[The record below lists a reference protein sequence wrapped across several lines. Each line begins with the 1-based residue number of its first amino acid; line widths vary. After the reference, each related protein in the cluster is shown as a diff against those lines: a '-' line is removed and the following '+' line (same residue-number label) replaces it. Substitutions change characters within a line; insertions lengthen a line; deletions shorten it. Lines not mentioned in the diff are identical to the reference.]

1 MFSNESLKKLIIP
14 IFMDQILIIIASIIA
29 TMMISYAGEAA
40 VSAVSLIDMINM
52 LLINVLAA
60 LTDGGAVIVSQ
71 YIGFRDKNKSCI
83 AASQLFTIATIISIG
98 IMGFV
103 FIFHKPLLKILFGN
117 VDHNVMNLAITY
129 FVIYSISYPFLSIY
143 DSGAALFSSIGNSRV
158 PMIVSI
164 VMNAINI
171 VGNAIGIFV
180 FNAGIVGIAISI
192 IISRAFAAL
201 VMVYLSLN
209 KKNKVFISFSQIF
222 TIKRDMII
230 KILNIAIPNGIENG
244 IVQLGRILLIS
255 IIALF
260 GTDQIAANGITNSLV
275 MISISFATAMNIAIV
290 SVIGQCV
297 GAGDYAQA
305 DFYTK
310 KLLKITY
317 IGTIVISLAEI
328 LLLPWILNLYT
339 LSAEVTNLTYI
350 LVIIHNCLAIIF
362 WPLSFTLPNSLRA
375 SGDVRFTMIV
385 SISSMFILRISFGYI
400 LGIIFNLGVI
410 GVWLA
415 MGADWALRSIIY
427 VLRFKNGKWREL
439 RLYKFLR
446 KDD

>member
-60 LTDGGAVIVSQ
+60 LTAGGAVIVSQ

-117 VDHNVMNLAITY
+117 VDYNVMNLAITY

-143 DSGAALFSSIGNSRV
+143 DSGAALFRSIGNSRV

-164 VMNAINI
+164 AMNAINI

-180 FNAGIVGIAISI
+180 FNAGVVGIAISI

-222 TIKRDMII
+222 SIKRDMII

-297 GAGDYAQA
+297 GAGDYVQA
-305 DFYTK
+305 DFYTT

-317 IGTIVISLAEI
+317 IGTIFISLAEI

-415 MGADWALRSIIY
+415 MGADWMLRSIIY
-427 VLRFKNGKWREL
+427 VLRFKNGKWREF
-439 RLYKFLR
+439 KVI
-446 KDD
+446 

>member
-29 TMMISYAGEAA
+29 TMMISYAGEAS

-60 LTDGGAVIVSQ
+60 LTAGGAVIVSQ

-117 VDHNVMNLAITY
+117 VDYNVMNLAITY

-143 DSGAALFSSIGNSRV
+143 DSGAALFRSIGNSRV

-164 VMNAINI
+164 AMNAINI

-180 FNAGIVGIAISI
+180 FNAGVVGIAISI

-328 LLLPWILNLYT
+328 LLLPWILNWYT

-427 VLRFKNGKWREL
+427 VLRFKNGKWREF
-439 RLYKFLR
+439 KVI
-446 KDD
+446 

>member
-29 TMMISYAGEAA
+29 TMMISYAGEAS

-60 LTDGGAVIVSQ
+60 LTAGGAVIVSQ

-117 VDHNVMNLAITY
+117 VDYNVMNLAITY

-143 DSGAALFSSIGNSRV
+143 DSGAALFRSIGNSRV

-164 VMNAINI
+164 AMNAINI

-180 FNAGIVGIAISI
+180 FNAGVVGIAISI

-275 MISISFATAMNIAIV
+275 MISISFSTAMNIAIV

-415 MGADWALRSIIY
+415 MGADWMLRSIIY
-427 VLRFKNGKWREL
+427 VLRFKNGKWREF
-439 RLYKFLR
+439 KVI
-446 KDD
+446 

>member
-29 TMMISYAGEAA
+29 TMMISYAGEAS

-60 LTDGGAVIVSQ
+60 LTAGGAVIVSQ

-103 FIFHKPLLKILFGN
+103 FTFHKPLLKILFGN

-143 DSGAALFSSIGNSRV
+143 DSGAALFRSIGNSRV

-164 VMNAINI
+164 AMNAINI

-180 FNAGIVGIAISI
+180 FNAGVVGIAISI

-415 MGADWALRSIIY
+415 MGADWMLRSIIY
-427 VLRFKNGKWREL
+427 VLRFKNGKWREF
-439 RLYKFLR
+439 KVI
-446 KDD
+446 

>member
-29 TMMISYAGEAA
+29 TMMISYAGEAS

-60 LTDGGAVIVSQ
+60 LTAGGAVIVSQ

-143 DSGAALFSSIGNSRV
+143 DSGAALFRSIGNSRV

-164 VMNAINI
+164 AMNAINI

-180 FNAGIVGIAISI
+180 FNAGVVGIAISI

-328 LLLPWILNLYT
+328 LLLPWILNWYT

-415 MGADWALRSIIY
+415 MGADWMLRSIIY
-427 VLRFKNGKWREL
+427 VLRFKNGKWREF
-439 RLYKFLR
+439 KVI
-446 KDD
+446 

>member
-143 DSGAALFSSIGNSRV
+143 DSGAALFRSIGNSRV
-158 PMIVSI
+158 HMIVSI

-180 FNAGIVGIAISI
+180 FNAGVVGIAISI

-427 VLRFKNGKWREL
+427 VLRFKNGKWREF
-439 RLYKFLR
+439 KVI
-446 KDD
+446 

>member
-29 TMMISYAGEAA
+29 TMMISYAGEAS

-60 LTDGGAVIVSQ
+60 LTAGGAVIVSQ

-117 VDHNVMNLAITY
+117 VDYNVMNLAITY

-143 DSGAALFSSIGNSRV
+143 DSGAALFRSIGNSRV

-164 VMNAINI
+164 AMNAINI

-180 FNAGIVGIAISI
+180 FNAGVVGIAISI

-209 KKNKVFISFSQIF
+209 KKNKVFISFSEIF

-260 GTDQIAANGITNSLV
+260 GTNQIAANGITNSLV

-328 LLLPWILNLYT
+328 LLLPWILNWYT

-415 MGADWALRSIIY
+415 MGADWMLRSIIY
-427 VLRFKNGKWREL
+427 VLRFKNGKWREF
-439 RLYKFLR
+439 KVI
-446 KDD
+446 

>member
-60 LTDGGAVIVSQ
+60 LTAGGAVIVSQ

-129 FVIYSISYPFLSIY
+129 FVVYSISYPLLSIY
-143 DSGAALFSSIGNSRV
+143 DSGAALFRSIGNSRV

-164 VMNAINI
+164 IMNAINI

-180 FNAGIVGIAISI
+180 FNAGVVGIAISI
-192 IISRAFAAL
+192 IISRAVAAL
-201 VMVYLSLN
+201 IMVYLSLN
-209 KKNKVFISFSQIF
+209 KKNKVFISFSEIF

-415 MGADWALRSIIY
+415 MGADWMLRSIIY
-427 VLRFKNGKWREL
+427 VLRFKNGKWREF
-439 RLYKFLR
+439 KVI
-446 KDD
+446 

>member
-60 LTDGGAVIVSQ
+60 LTAGGAVIVSQ

-117 VDHNVMNLAITY
+117 VDYNVMNLAITY

-143 DSGAALFSSIGNSRV
+143 DSGAALFRSIGNSRV

-164 VMNAINI
+164 AMNAINI

-180 FNAGIVGIAISI
+180 FNAGVVGIAISI

-427 VLRFKNGKWREL
+427 VLRFKNGKWREF
-439 RLYKFLR
+439 KVI
-446 KDD
+446 

>member
-60 LTDGGAVIVSQ
+60 LTAGGAVIVSQ

-117 VDHNVMNLAITY
+117 VDYNVMNLAITY

-143 DSGAALFSSIGNSRV
+143 DSGAALFRSIGNSRV

-164 VMNAINI
+164 AMNAINI

-180 FNAGIVGIAISI
+180 FNAGVVGIAISI

-328 LLLPWILNLYT
+328 LLLPWILNWYT

-415 MGADWALRSIIY
+415 MGADWMLRSIIY
-427 VLRFKNGKWREL
+427 VLRFKNGKWREF
-439 RLYKFLR
+439 KVI
-446 KDD
+446 

>member
-1 MFSNESLKKLIIP
+1 
-14 IFMDQILIIIASIIA
+14 
-29 TMMISYAGEAA
+29 
-40 VSAVSLIDMINM
+40 
-52 LLINVLAA
+52 
-60 LTDGGAVIVSQ
+60 
-71 YIGFRDKNKSCI
+71 
-83 AASQLFTIATIISIG
+83 
-98 IMGFV
+98 
-103 FIFHKPLLKILFGN
+103 
-117 VDHNVMNLAITY
+117 
-129 FVIYSISYPFLSIY
+129 
-143 DSGAALFSSIGNSRV
+143 
-158 PMIVSI
+158 
-164 VMNAINI
+164 
-171 VGNAIGIFV
+171 
-180 FNAGIVGIAISI
+180 
-192 IISRAFAAL
+192 
-201 VMVYLSLN
+201 
-209 KKNKVFISFSQIF
+209 
-222 TIKRDMII
+222 
-230 KILNIAIPNGIENG
+230 
-244 IVQLGRILLIS
+244 
-255 IIALF
+255 
-260 GTDQIAANGITNSLV
+260 
-275 MISISFATAMNIAIV
+275 MNIAIV

-415 MGADWALRSIIY
+415 MGADWMLRSIIY
-427 VLRFKNGKWREL
+427 VLRFKNGKWREF
-439 RLYKFLR
+439 KVI
-446 KDD
+446 

>member
-29 TMMISYAGEAA
+29 TMMISYAGEAS

-60 LTDGGAVIVSQ
+60 LTAGGAVIVSQ

-117 VDHNVMNLAITY
+117 VDYNVMNLAITY

-143 DSGAALFSSIGNSRV
+143 DSGAALFRSIGNSRV

-164 VMNAINI
+164 AMNAINI

-180 FNAGIVGIAISI
+180 FNAGVVGIAISI

-328 LLLPWILNLYT
+328 LLLPWILNWYT

-415 MGADWALRSIIY
+415 MGADWMLRSIIY
-427 VLRFKNGKWREL
+427 V
-439 RLYKFLR
+439 
-446 KDD
+446 

>member
-29 TMMISYAGEAA
+29 TMMISYAGEAS

-60 LTDGGAVIVSQ
+60 LTAGGAVIVSQ

-117 VDHNVMNLAITY
+117 VDYNVMNLAITY

-143 DSGAALFSSIGNSRV
+143 DSGAALFRSIGNSRV
-158 PMIVSI
+158 PMIVSTA
-164 VMNAINI
+164 MNAINI

-180 FNAGIVGIAISI
+180 FNAGVVGIAISI

-328 LLLPWILNLYT
+328 LLLPWILNWYT

-415 MGADWALRSIIY
+415 MGADWMLRSIIY
-427 VLRFKNGKWREL
+427 VLRFKNGKWREF
-439 RLYKFLR
+439 KVI
-446 KDD
+446 

>member
-60 LTDGGAVIVSQ
+60 LTAGGAVIVSQ

-143 DSGAALFSSIGNSRV
+143 DSGAALFRSIGNSRV

-164 VMNAINI
+164 AMNAINI

-180 FNAGIVGIAISI
+180 FNAGVVGIAISI

-328 LLLPWILNLYT
+328 LLLPWILNWYT

-427 VLRFKNGKWREL
+427 VLRFKNGKWREF
-439 RLYKFLR
+439 KVI
-446 KDD
+446 

>member
-143 DSGAALFSSIGNSRV
+143 DSGAALFRSIGNSRV

-180 FNAGIVGIAISI
+180 FNAGVVGIAISI

-427 VLRFKNGKWREL
+427 VLRFKNGKWREF
-439 RLYKFLR
+439 KVI
-446 KDD
+446 

>member
-60 LTDGGAVIVSQ
+60 LTAGGAVIVSQ

-143 DSGAALFSSIGNSRV
+143 DSGAALFRSIGNSRV

-164 VMNAINI
+164 AMNAINI

-180 FNAGIVGIAISI
+180 FNAGVVGIAISI

-427 VLRFKNGKWREL
+427 VLRFKNGKWREF
-439 RLYKFLR
+439 KVI
-446 KDD
+446 

>member
-29 TMMISYAGEAA
+29 TMMISYAGEAS

-60 LTDGGAVIVSQ
+60 LTAGGAVIVSQ

-117 VDHNVMNLAITY
+117 VDYNVMNLAITY

-143 DSGAALFSSIGNSRV
+143 DSGAALFRSIGNSRV

-164 VMNAINI
+164 AMNAINI

-180 FNAGIVGIAISI
+180 FNAGVVGIAISI

-230 KILNIAIPNGIENG
+230 KILNIAIPNRIENG

-328 LLLPWILNLYT
+328 LLLPWILNWYT

-415 MGADWALRSIIY
+415 MGADWMLRSIIY
-427 VLRFKNGKWREL
+427 VLRFKNGKWREF
-439 RLYKFLR
+439 KVI
-446 KDD
+446 

>member
-60 LTDGGAVIVSQ
+60 LTAGGAVIVSQ

-117 VDHNVMNLAITY
+117 VDHNVMNLVITY
-129 FVIYSISYPFLSIY
+129 FVVYSISYPLLSIY
-143 DSGAALFSSIGNSRV
+143 DSGAALFRSIGNSRV

-164 VMNAINI
+164 IMNAINI

-180 FNAGIVGIAISI
+180 FNAGVVGIAISI
-192 IISRAFAAL
+192 IISRAVAAL
-201 VMVYLSLN
+201 IMVYLSLN
-209 KKNKVFISFSQIF
+209 KKNKVFISFSEIF

-415 MGADWALRSIIY
+415 MGADWMLRSIIY
-427 VLRFKNGKWREL
+427 VLRFKNGKWREF
-439 RLYKFLR
+439 KVI
-446 KDD
+446 

>member
-29 TMMISYAGEAA
+29 TMMISYAGEAS

-60 LTDGGAVIVSQ
+60 LTAGGAVIVSQ

-143 DSGAALFSSIGNSRV
+143 DSGAALFRSIGNSRV

-164 VMNAINI
+164 AMNAINI

-180 FNAGIVGIAISI
+180 FNAGVVGIAISI

-375 SGDVRFTMIV
+375 SGDVRFNMIV

-415 MGADWALRSIIY
+415 MGADWMLRSIIY
-427 VLRFKNGKWREL
+427 VLRFKNGKWREF
-439 RLYKFLR
+439 KVI
-446 KDD
+446 

>member
-29 TMMISYAGEAA
+29 TMMISYAGEAS

-143 DSGAALFSSIGNSRV
+143 DSGAALFRSIGNSRV

-164 VMNAINI
+164 AMNAINI

-180 FNAGIVGIAISI
+180 FNAGVVGIAISI

-427 VLRFKNGKWREL
+427 VLRFKNGKWREF
-439 RLYKFLR
+439 KVI
-446 KDD
+446 

>member
-1 MFSNESLKKLIIP
+1 
-14 IFMDQILIIIASIIA
+14 
-29 TMMISYAGEAA
+29 MMISYAGEAA

-60 LTDGGAVIVSQ
+60 LTAGGAVIVSQ

-143 DSGAALFSSIGNSRV
+143 DSGAALFRSIGNSRV

-164 VMNAINI
+164 AMNAINI

-180 FNAGIVGIAISI
+180 FNAGVVGIAISI

-260 GTDQIAANGITNSLV
+260 GTNQIAANGITNSLV

-415 MGADWALRSIIY
+415 MGADWMLRSIIY
-427 VLRFKNGKWREL
+427 VLRFKNGKWREF
-439 RLYKFLR
+439 KVI
-446 KDD
+446 

>member
-60 LTDGGAVIVSQ
+60 LTAGGAVIVSQ
-71 YIGFRDKNKSCI
+71 YIGSKYKDK
-83 AASQLFTIATIISIG
+83 ATIISIG

-103 FIFHKPLLKILFGN
+103 FTFHKPLLKILFGN

-143 DSGAALFSSIGNSRV
+143 DSGAALFRSIGNSRV

-164 VMNAINI
+164 AMNAINI

-180 FNAGIVGIAISI
+180 FNAGVVGIAISI
-192 IISRAFAAL
+192 IISRAVAAL
-201 VMVYLSLN
+201 IMVYLSLN

-222 TIKRDMII
+222 TIKRDLII

-297 GAGDYAQA
+297 GAGDYVQA

-317 IGTIVISLAEI
+317 IGTIFISLAEI
-328 LLLPWILNLYT
+328 LLLPRILNLYT

-362 WPLSFTLPNSLRA
+362 WPLSFTFL
-375 SGDVRFTMIV
+375 IV
-385 SISSMFILRISFGYI
+385 
-400 LGIIFNLGVI
+400 
-410 GVWLA
+410 
-415 MGADWALRSIIY
+415 Y
-427 VLRFKNGKWREL
+427 VLRGMYVL
-439 RLYKFLR
+439 L
-446 KDD
+446 

>member
-60 LTDGGAVIVSQ
+60 LTAGGAVIVSQ

-143 DSGAALFSSIGNSRV
+143 DSGAALFRSIGNSRV

-164 VMNAINI
+164 AMNAINI

-180 FNAGIVGIAISI
+180 FNAGVVGIAISI

-375 SGDVRFTMIV
+375 SGDVRFNMIV

-427 VLRFKNGKWREL
+427 VLRFKNGKWREF
-439 RLYKFLR
+439 KVI
-446 KDD
+446 

>member
-29 TMMISYAGEAA
+29 TMMISYAGEAS

-60 LTDGGAVIVSQ
+60 LTAGGAVIVSQ

-117 VDHNVMNLAITY
+117 VDYNVMNLAITY

-143 DSGAALFSSIGNSRV
+143 DSGAALFRSIGNSRV

-164 VMNAINI
+164 AMNAINI

-180 FNAGIVGIAISI
+180 FNAGVVGIAISI

-201 VMVYLSLN
+201 IMVYLSLN

-317 IGTIVISLAEI
+317 IGTIFISLAEI

-427 VLRFKNGKWREL
+427 VLRFKNGKWREF
-439 RLYKFLR
+439 KVI
-446 KDD
+446 

>member
-60 LTDGGAVIVSQ
+60 LTAGGAVIVSQ

-103 FIFHKPLLKILFGN
+103 FIFHKPLSKILFGN

-143 DSGAALFSSIGNSRV
+143 DSGAALFRSIGNSRV

-164 VMNAINI
+164 AMNAINI

-180 FNAGIVGIAISI
+180 FNAGVVGIAISI

-415 MGADWALRSIIY
+415 MGADWMLRSIIY
-427 VLRFKNGKWREL
+427 VLRFKNGKWREF
-439 RLYKFLR
+439 KVI
-446 KDD
+446 

>member
-29 TMMISYAGEAA
+29 TMMISYAGEAS

-60 LTDGGAVIVSQ
+60 LTAGGAVIVSQ

-103 FIFHKPLLKILFGN
+103 FTFHKPLLKILFGN

-143 DSGAALFSSIGNSRV
+143 DSGAALFRAIGNSRV

-164 VMNAINI
+164 AMNAINI

-180 FNAGIVGIAISI
+180 FNAGVVGIAISI

-415 MGADWALRSIIY
+415 MGADWMLRSIIY
-427 VLRFKNGKWREL
+427 VLRFKNGKWREF
-439 RLYKFLR
+439 KVI
-446 KDD
+446 

>member
-29 TMMISYAGEAA
+29 TMMISYAGEAS

-60 LTDGGAVIVSQ
+60 LTAGGAVIVSQ

-143 DSGAALFSSIGNSRV
+143 DSGAALFRSIGNSRV

-164 VMNAINI
+164 AMNAINI

-180 FNAGIVGIAISI
+180 FNAGVVGIAISI

-427 VLRFKNGKWREL
+427 VLRFKNGKWREF
-439 RLYKFLR
+439 KVI
-446 KDD
+446 

>member
-29 TMMISYAGEAA
+29 TMMISYAGEAS

-60 LTDGGAVIVSQ
+60 LTAGGAVIVSQ

-117 VDHNVMNLAITY
+117 VDYNVMNLAITY

-143 DSGAALFSSIGNSRV
+143 DSGAALFRSIGNSRV

-164 VMNAINI
+164 AMNAINI

-180 FNAGIVGIAISI
+180 FNAGVVGIAISI

-415 MGADWALRSIIY
+415 MGADWMLRSIIY
-427 VLRFKNGKWREL
+427 VLRFKNGKWREF
-439 RLYKFLR
+439 KVI
-446 KDD
+446 

>member
-1 MFSNESLKKLIIP
+1 
-14 IFMDQILIIIASIIA
+14 
-29 TMMISYAGEAA
+29 
-40 VSAVSLIDMINM
+40 MINM

-60 LTDGGAVIVSQ
+60 LTAGGAVIVSQ

-117 VDHNVMNLAITY
+117 VDYNVMNLAITY

-143 DSGAALFSSIGNSRV
+143 DSGAALFRSIGNSRV

-164 VMNAINI
+164 AMNAINI

-180 FNAGIVGIAISI
+180 FNAGVVGIAISI

-328 LLLPWILNLYT
+328 LLLPWILNWYT

-415 MGADWALRSIIY
+415 MGADWMLRSIIY
-427 VLRFKNGKWREL
+427 VLRFKNGKWREF
-439 RLYKFLR
+439 KVI
-446 KDD
+446 